1 MVFILFYL
9 LSLSPFFF
17 LLIFVPICVF
27 MHLTFSSPKFSFSF
41 LLSLF
46 PLSVSFARF
55 LFLSYFPY
63 SYADLFFLLYF
74 FIKSSLRRG
83 KCLCWIGFLDKIWI
97 FYVTKMLKEAE
108 LKNGMPCTWI
118 FFFHF
123 QFVKVRD
130 LAKNIFFNYQFLI
143 WIIK

>member
-1 MVFILFYL
+1 MVFILFYPLSL
-9 LSLSPFFF
+9 LSSFYSSLYQFVSSRIWLSLLQSFHFF
-17 LLIFVPICVF
+17 PS
-27 MHLTFSSPKFSFSF
+27 LTFSSFCLIC
-41 LLSLF
+41 LLSVPLLF
-46 PLSVSFARF
+46 SLFICWFVF
-55 LFLSYFPY
+55 LT
-63 SYADLFFLLYF
+63 LYF

-108 LKNGMPCTWI
+108 LKNGMPCTWT